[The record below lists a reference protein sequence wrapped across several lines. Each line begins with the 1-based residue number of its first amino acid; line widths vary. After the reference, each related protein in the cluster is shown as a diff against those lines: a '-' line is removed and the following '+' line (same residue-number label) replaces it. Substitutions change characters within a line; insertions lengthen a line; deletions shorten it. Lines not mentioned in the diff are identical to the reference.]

1 MAVIV
6 VVAASIRHQTNSPQL
21 NSNTDYFHFMSSQYT
36 FLATQ
41 LFKMMDRPETKKER
55 LRERAAAMAEPEGE
69 EDAPTTKR

>member
-1 MAVIV
+1 
-6 VVAASIRHQTNSPQL
+6 
-21 NSNTDYFHFMSSQYT
+21 MSSQYT

-69 EDAPTTKR
+69 EDAPTTKRWAIQLNIYILD